1 MRCHDVD
8 SKLVDYLYDELS
20 EEQRGQ
26 VEEHIGA
33 CPACDEK
40 VRSFQDTCRSLTI
53 MERPEPST
61 IADQR
66 IIARAREA
74 VENTSRRGLFGW
86 LFAPS
91 TVGLVMT
98 GFAVVVGFVLL
109 LRTPL
114 SEGPAVVRSAR
125 TAGADRSV
133 APMETPEREIL
144 MAAAE
149 RDAVEDRVPSA
160 AGLPA
165 PAFRT
170 ASRRSAYDPARALY
184 ERGKEIP
191 SRENP
196 FDAIDA
202 FMHAFEADPQGS
214 YAPSS
219 LYEIAMI
226 YNNLGDYKCSA
237 ETLEKVR
244 RDYPDYQGMPQVYAM
259 HSEISRKMGNYEEA
273 DESFKDLV
281 VEFPDYEQLIDGV
294 FVDYSG
300 NR

>member
-8 SKLVDYLYDELS
+8 SKLVDYLYDELPK
-20 EEQRGQ
+20 EQRGQ

-33 CPACDEK
+33 CPACAEK
-40 VRSFQDTCRSLTI
+40 VRSFQDTCLSLTA
-53 MERPEPST
+53 MERLEPST

-66 IIARAREA
+66 IISHARDEA
-74 VENTSRRGLFGW
+74 GNASRRGLFGW

-91 TVGLVMT
+91 TAGLAMT

-114 SEGPAVVRSAR
+114 SEGPSAVRSAR
-125 TAGADRSV
+125 TGVDRSTESLE
-133 APMETPEREIL
+133 APQREIL
-144 MAAAE
+144 MAATE
-149 RDAVEDRVPSA
+149 RDAAEESAPSA
-160 AGLPA
+160 ATMPA
-165 PAFRT
+165 SAFRT
-170 ASRRSAYDPARALY
+170 ASHRSAYDPARALY

-191 SRENP
+191 RENP

-237 ETLEKVR
+237 ETLEMVR

-259 HSEISRKMGNYEEA
+259 HSQISRKLGNFEEA

-281 VEFPDYEQLIDGV
+281 VEFPDHEQLIDGV